1 MRQTISGLVA
11 AIAVV
16 TVSAVPALACG
27 GGGLFQSSCSPCG
40 QAFVSPCAQVEAY
53 VPPAPVYSGCDSC
66 GGGWAHERLSDP
78 VQQYYYVNQ
87 GPTYTGPGD
96 FAPYPTYQES
106 AVSGWGAYRH
116 HSYHYGYDGGR
127 YADAMTHQYDGAPN
141 VEGPAIYGYRAHPRF
156 RPWHAHM
163 GYHYSERPSVRYG
176 YAPHRYGY
184 EAHHSYAPH
193 YSLPPREAYPQHHS
207 LRYGYGAPVGAPRHY
222 GYREHVLR
230 RYN

>member
-27 GGGLFQSSCSPCG
+27 GGLFQGSCSPCG
-40 QAFVSPCAQVEAY
+40 EALSPCA
-53 VPPAPVYSGCDSC
+53 PAPVLTGCDSC
-66 GGGWAHERLSDP
+66 GGGWTAERLPDP

-106 AVSGWGAYRH
+106 AVSGWDAYRH
-116 HSYHYGYDGGR
+116 HPYHYGYDGGR
-127 YADAMTHQYDGAPN
+127 YADAYTHQYDGAPN
-141 VEGPAIYGYRAHPRF
+141 VEGPAIYTYHAH

-163 GYHYSERPSVRYG
+163 GYRYSGRPSLRYG

-184 EAHHSYAPH
+184 ESRHSYAPH
-193 YSLPPREAYPQHHS
+193 YSLPPRESYPQHHS
-207 LRYGYGAPVGAPRHY
+207 LRYGYGAGEPRHY